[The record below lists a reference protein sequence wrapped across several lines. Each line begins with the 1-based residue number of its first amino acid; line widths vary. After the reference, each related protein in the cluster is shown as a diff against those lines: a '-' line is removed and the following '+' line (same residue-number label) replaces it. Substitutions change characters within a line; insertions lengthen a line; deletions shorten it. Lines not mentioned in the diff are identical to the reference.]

1 MTKKKREIILVLILL
16 AAASAGFL
24 VNQAM
29 HRQPAARVEIT
40 VDGHLVQTL
49 DLNQDAD
56 LIIDGANG
64 GTNHLIIQN
73 GAAWVSESGQSRHER
88 RTDRLFAKSYDCQ
101 DRSSGIIKNQKQ
113 ARTGKSAAADFRSF
127 LLSYIFYYRYAF
139 RTSTLSSF
147 SHGRSRSVRPKWPY
161 AAVCL

>member
-16 AAASAGFL
+16 VAASAGFL

-73 GAAWVSESGQSRHER
+73 GTAWVSEASCPDKVCVHQ
-88 RTDRLFAKSYDCQ
+88 
-101 DRSSGIIKNQKQ
+101 
-113 ARTGKSAAADFRSF
+113 GKVSMNGE
-127 LLSYIFYYRYAF
+127 LI
-139 RTSTLSSF
+139 
-147 SHGRSRSVRPKWPY
+147 
-161 AAVCL
+161 VCLPNRMIAKIVAPES

>member
-24 VNQAM
+24 INQAM

-73 GAAWVSESGQSRHER
+73 GAAWVSEASCPDKVCVHQ
-88 RTDRLFAKSYDCQ
+88 
-101 DRSSGIIKNQKQ
+101 
-113 ARTGKSAAADFRSF
+113 GKVSMNGE
-127 LLSYIFYYRYAF
+127 LI
-139 RTSTLSSF
+139 
-147 SHGRSRSVRPKWPY
+147 
-161 AAVCL
+161 VCLPNRVLRFFRRASEYLAFEIVPIQAAPAARRLSPMSHEWRGYVHAYNMP

>member
-24 VNQAM
+24 INQAM
-29 HRQPAARVEIT
+29 HRQPAARIEIT

-73 GAAWVSESGQSRHER
+73 GAAWVSEASCPEQGVRASGQSPHDGE
-88 RTDRLFAKSYDCQ
+88 L
-101 DRSSGIIKNQKQ
+101 I
-113 ARTGKSAAADFRSF
+113 
-127 LLSYIFYYRYAF
+127 
-139 RTSTLSSF
+139 
-147 SHGRSRSVRPKWPY
+147 
-161 AAVCL
+161 VCLPIV

>member
-24 VNQAM
+24 INQAM

-73 GAAWVSESGQSRHER
+73 GAAWVSEASCPDKVCVHQ
-88 RTDRLFAKSYDCQ
+88 
-101 DRSSGIIKNQKQ
+101 
-113 ARTGKSAAADFRSF
+113 GK
-127 LLSYIFYYRYAF
+127 
-139 RTSTLSSF
+139 
-147 SHGRSRSVRPKWPY
+147 V
-161 AAVCL
+161 